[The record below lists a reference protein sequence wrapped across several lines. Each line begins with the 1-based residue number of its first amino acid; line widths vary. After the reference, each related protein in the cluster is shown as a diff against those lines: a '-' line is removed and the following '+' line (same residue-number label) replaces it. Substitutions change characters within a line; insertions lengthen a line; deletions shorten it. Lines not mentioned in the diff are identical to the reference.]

1 VNTSHKPVSGPA
13 RSARGDFF
21 TRRAIPGLL
30 LLSLAAPLA
39 ACVPDAYPA
48 TEPLWTVTTAP
59 VLDES
64 DPVEVDAGRL
74 RDGTY
79 WADVSALSGTD
90 AVVFHVARVRFGEA
104 CERWATEMLRENGCL
119 NDYGVEEYPSAHV
132 ALDPR
137 ADVSLA
143 DPSGPGRNLTIDAAV
158 LTDLVHGDPLPTPAG
173 YTWVPF
179 PFVLAVR
186 GGVVVAAHQLWVP

>member
-1 VNTSHKPVSGPA
+1 MNTSHKPVRGPA
-13 RSARGDFF
+13 RAARRNFSARR
-21 TRRAIPGLL
+21 TIPGLL

-48 TEPLWTVTTAP
+48 SETVWAVTTAP

-90 AVVFHVARVRFGEA
+90 AVVFHVTRVRFGAA
-104 CERWATEMLRENGCL
+104 CERWAAEMLRENGCL
-119 NDYGVEEYPSAHV
+119 NDYGVEDHPSAHV

-143 DPSGPGRNLTIDAAV
+143 DPSGPGRNFSVDAAV
-158 LTDLVHGDPLPTPAG
+158 LTDLVRGEPSPTPAG
-173 YTWVPF
+173 YAWVPF
-179 PFVLAVR
+179 PFVLGVR